1 MMTGGGP
8 GSLAEVAAVFTKL
21 GCLSFGGPVAHL
33 GYFRAELVLRRQWL
47 DDAHY
52 ADLVALCQLLPGPA
66 SSQVVFALGMHRR
79 GLPGA
84 LVASLCF
91 LLPSALL
98 MIGFAYGLSTLDS
111 LQHAGWLHGL
121 RVAAVAVVAHAVWG
135 MGRSLCPD
143 RPRLA
148 LAFASA
154 ATLLALPFGLT
165 QIAVILVGAAL
176 GFLLYRTSPDPT
188 APPFA
193 PDPTPQASL
202 PHAPTRTRAPTGA
215 ILVLVAFAAL
225 LVVLPALSAA
235 SPEAR
240 PLAELDRFYRS
251 GALVFGGGHV
261 VLPLLRAE
269 LVQPGW
275 LDDATFLAGYAA
287 AQAVPG
293 PLFSFAGYLGAAL
306 HPGPSAWLHGLWGL
320 FAIFLPAW
328 LLVGGAL
335 PLWHRLRTLTA
346 VRAAVHGSNAAVVGV
361 LLAALWTPVMSEG
374 LTRPLDAALALLAFG
389 ALGPLGRGRVPP
401 WLVVLALALAAGC

>member
-33 GYFRAELVLRRQWL
+33 GYFRAELVQRREWL

-66 SSQVVFALGMHRR
+66 SSQVVFALGMHRA
-79 GLPGA
+79 GFLGA
-84 LVASLCF
+84 LAASLCF

-98 MIGFAYGLSTLDS
+98 MVAFAYGLSALDS
-111 LQHAGWLHGL
+111 LQQAGWLHGL

-154 ATLLALPFGLT
+154 ATLLALPSGIT
-165 QIAVILVGAAL
+165 QIAVILVGATV
-176 GFLLYRTSPDPT
+176 GFLLYRT
-188 APPFA
+188 A
-193 PDPTPQASL
+193 PDPSPLASL
-202 PHAPTRTRAPTGA
+202 PHAPTHTRAPTGA
-215 ILVLVAFAAL
+215 LLALVAFAAL

-335 PLWHRLRTLTA
+335 PLWHRLRALTA

-361 LLAALWTPVMSEG
+361 LLAALWTPIMSEG
-374 LTRPLDAALALLAFG
+374 LTRPLDAGLALLAFG

-401 WLVVLALALAAGC
+401 WLVVLALALAGQLTAG